1 MVPFYISL
9 KTSEN
14 VFSGCR
20 KGFTFL
26 SSLLRF
32 SKVIYLRCFESPYKI
47 SKKMTVMNICDFPE
61 IFIDFQSNLA
71 AYLGTYQAFMM
82 EFLGEDC

>member
-1 MVPFYISL
+1 MKYEFHPDL
-9 KTSEN
+9 A
-14 VFSGCR
+14 GCLTLLD
-20 KGFTFL
+20 FTFL

-32 SKVIYLRCFESPYKI
+32 SKVIYLRCLESPYKI